1 MKYLLDANAWIAHLR
16 QTAPEVMRK
25 LSTHPRHDVVLCSV
39 VVLEL
44 LYGVE
49 HSPPAHRA
57 ANLALVVQV
66 RQQYVSLPFDDS
78 AAEDAPKI
86 RGHLAAF
93 GNPIGPYDLLI
104 AAIARANQLTVVNHN
119 TSEFS
124 RVPNLLVEDWQVP

>member
-1 MKYLLDANAWIAHLR
+1 MKYLLDANAWIGHLR
-16 QTAPEVMRK
+16 QTAPEVTRK
-25 LSTHPRHDVVLCSV
+25 LSTHPRHDIVQCSV

-57 ANLALVVQV
+57 ANLALVAQV
-66 RQQYVSLPFDDS
+66 RQQYVSLPFEDS
-78 AAEDAPKI
+78 AAEDAANI
-86 RGHLAAF
+86 RAHLAAL
-93 GNPIGPYDLLI
+93 GNPIEPYDLLI
-104 AAIARANQLTVVNHN
+104 AAIARANQLTVVTHN

>member
-1 MKYLLDANAWIAHLR
+1 
-16 QTAPEVMRK
+16 
-25 LSTHPRHDVVLCSV
+25 VLCSV

-78 AAEDAPKI
+78 AAEDAAKI
-86 RGHLAAF
+86 RGHLAAL
-93 GNPIGPYDLLI
+93 GKSH
-104 AAIARANQLTVVNHN
+104 RALRSLDFPHCPSQPTYGGH
-119 TSEFS
+119 SQHE
-124 RVPNLLVEDWQVP
+124 